1 VTTHDAGRP
10 ESELHIQNTMP
21 SQSSALTSFKHFLV
35 LLPAGLLLFILPFS
49 RAHTPRLITLLCAGI
64 VVAAVWRRCAVP
76 PVPLKIPFLLWI
88 VVAFMSLLW
97 AHNPG
102 YSLGEIR
109 NEIGYGLITFLT
121 FYCLT
126 GTRRER
132 DIWTV
137 ILMAGLAVMSAF
149 ALYYYGQHGGWL
161 SEGAQGGVG
170 GYSTYLIT
178 ILPVVAV
185 MLAQTPLG
193 KFPGNFLWLLVPLV
207 LITGYLTLNRAF
219 WPTVGVEIISFS
231 LLLWGVKHHL
241 KPSKWMLVAMAAL
254 VGLASFQFINVAK
267 QKSSPDLSAPALVGF
282 LSKDVRLELWQY
294 SADLIAQRPLT
305 GVGFGK
311 RAAQDI
317 LEKQFRPG
325 LDHSHNLFVNY
336 ALQMGLPGLAVIVL
350 LFLAVLREFWC
361 LYRSSESDLVLI
373 GIGGIVLVLGV
384 ITKNMTDDFFFRESA
399 LLFWAI
405 VGIALGYG
413 KRRLRQSSASSGSET
428 QELSFS

>member
-1 VTTHDAGRP
+1 
-10 ESELHIQNTMP
+10 M
-21 SQSSALTSFKHFLV
+21 
-35 LLPAGLLLFILPFS
+35 LPAGLLLFILPFA
-49 RAHTPRLITLLCAGI
+49 RAHTPRLIALLCAGI
-64 VVAAVWRRCAVP
+64 VAATVWRKFSPP
-76 PVPLKIPFLLWI
+76 PVPLKIPFLLWM

-97 AHNPG
+97 ANNPG

-126 GTRRER
+126 GARRER
-132 DIWTV
+132 DIWTI
-137 ILMAGLAVMSAF
+137 ILMAGLVMMSAF
-149 ALYYYGQHGGWL
+149 ALFYYGQHGGWF

-178 ILPVVAV
+178 LLPVVAV
-185 MLAQTPLG
+185 ILAQTPLG
-193 KFPGNFLWLLVPLV
+193 KFPGNFLWLLVPVV

-219 WPTVGVEIISFS
+219 WPAVGVEVISFS
-231 LLLWGVKHHL
+231 LLLWAVKRHF
-241 KPSKWMLVAMAAL
+241 KPSRWMLVAMIAL
-254 VGLASFQFINVAK
+254 VGLAGLQFINVAK
-267 QKSSPDLSAPALVGF
+267 QKSSPDLSAPALLGV
-282 LSKDVRLELWQY
+282 LSEDVRLDLWQY
-294 SADLIAQRPLT
+294 SAGLIAQHPLT

-317 LEKQFRPG
+317 LEKQFHPG

-336 ALQMGLPGLAVIVL
+336 ALQMGLPGLAAIVL
-350 LFLAVLREFWC
+350 LFMAVLREFWR

-413 KRRLRQSSASSGSET
+413 KRRLRQSSQSSGKQT
-428 QELSFS
+428 HELSFL